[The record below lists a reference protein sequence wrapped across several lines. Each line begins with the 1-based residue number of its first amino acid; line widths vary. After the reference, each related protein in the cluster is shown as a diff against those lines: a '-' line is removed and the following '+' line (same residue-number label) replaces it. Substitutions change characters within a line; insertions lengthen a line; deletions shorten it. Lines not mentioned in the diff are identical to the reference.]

1 MGGAALEEALS
12 DALLQAGGVLAEA
25 LREGLLVRGLDA
37 DLSVRAE
44 EGRVTVVSRSRAV
57 RAAELGEAG
66 QAPSAPLSGIARVIE
81 DDVVGALRSH
91 LREAL
96 R

>member
-1 MGGAALEEALS
+1 MGGAALEEALKE
-12 DALLQAGGVLAEA
+12 ALLHAGGVLTEA
-25 LREGLLVRGLDA
+25 LRAGLSARGLDA

-44 EGRVTVVSRSRAV
+44 GERVTVVSRSRAV
-57 RAAELGEAG
+57 WAAELGEPG
-66 QAPSAPLSGIARVIE
+66 KAPSAPVAGIAGAVSG
-81 DDVVGALRSH
+81 DVVGALHGH